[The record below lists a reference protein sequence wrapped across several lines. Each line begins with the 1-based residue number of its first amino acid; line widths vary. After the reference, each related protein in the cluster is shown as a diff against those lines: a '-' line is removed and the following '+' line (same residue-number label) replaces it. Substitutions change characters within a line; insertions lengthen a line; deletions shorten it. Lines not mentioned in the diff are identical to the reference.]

1 MLLMEDRLLEHLK
14 ELTTSNWLIDYP
26 SKILGDACCKG
37 KAHRNRELYQLTL
50 RQLQLLVASTAKAQ
64 VRLKVFL
71 IENDPIQFLAS
82 FLAAIIAKTDLFICD
97 PNWRE
102 QEWQQVFNL
111 VQPDLILADAT
122 TKTLVAKIR
131 LKQNKYDQ
139 DVKNTAAYL
148 EEKPLIMIPTGGTSG
163 KVRFAIHTWS
173 TLTASVTGFGEYFKL
188 KTINSFCI
196 LPLYHVSGLMQFMRS
211 LITKGNLLIL
221 PYGVIKKARV
231 TIPSHNYF
239 ISLVPTQLQF
249 LIEFDPLWL
258 ANFKTVLLGGAPAS
272 RSLLSCARKYNIPLA
287 PTYGMT
293 ETASQ
298 IVTLKP
304 EDFLRGNNSSGQVLP
319 HAQVKIIKDQ
329 DFAQEQQTGLIS
341 ISSRSL
347 CLGYYPQ
354 MFNLDQSFH
363 TDDLGWFDAQGYLHL
378 VGRNSHKIITG
389 GENVFPVEVEAAIL
403 ETQLVKDVCVIG
415 LADAQWGQVVTAL
428 YIPGQANLDLAV
440 IKQKLQP
447 QLAKY
452 KHPKNWLQVNSLP
465 RNNRGKINY
474 QELKAIAKQL
484 LDKSAKNNLVNIIT
498 TTFSN

>member
-1 MLLMEDRLLEHLK
+1 MLIMKDRLLEHLK
-14 ELTTSNWLIDYP
+14 ELTASNWLIDYP
-26 SKILGDACCKG
+26 LDRFCD
-37 KAHRNRELYQLTL
+37 RNQELYQLTQK
-50 RQLQLLVASTAKAQ
+50 QLQLILASTPKTQ

-71 IENDPIQFLAS
+71 IETKPLQFLAF
-82 FLAAIIAKTDLFICD
+82 FLAAIIAKTNLFLCD

-111 VQPDLILADAT
+111 VQPDLILADTAT
-122 TKTLVAKIR
+122 ETLVAKIR

-139 DVKNTAAYL
+139 DVENAAGYL
-148 EEKPLIMIPTGGTSG
+148 GGKPLIMIPTGGTSG
-163 KVRFAIHTWS
+163 KVCFAIHTWS
-173 TLTASVTGFGEYFKL
+173 TLTASVTGFGEYFKV
-188 KTINSFCI
+188 KIINSFCI
-196 LPLYHVSGLMQFMRS
+196 LPLYHVGGLMQFIRS
-211 LITKGNLLIL
+211 FITKGNLLIL
-221 PYGVIKKARV
+221 PYRVIKEARV

-272 RSLLSCARKYNIPLA
+272 RSLLNCARKYNIPLA

-293 ETASQ
+293 ETAAQ

-304 EDFLRGNNSSGQVLP
+304 EDFLRGNDSSGHVLP
-319 HAQVKIIKDQ
+319 HAQVKIINNQNLAQDQ
-329 DFAQEQQTGLIS
+329 QIGLIS
-341 ISSRSL
+341 ISSQSL

-354 MFNLDQSFH
+354 IFNQSQSFS
-363 TDDLGWFDAQGYLHL
+363 TDDLGWFDAQGYLHI

-389 GENVFPVEVEAAIL
+389 GENVFPIEVEAAIL

-428 YIPGQANLDLAV
+428 YIPGQANLDLAL

-474 QELKAIAKQL
+474 QKLKVIAQQL
-484 LDKSAKNNLVNIIT
+484 LDKSATN
-498 TTFSN
+498 S